1 MVWSRDSRRCLLQ
14 IVCTV
19 GAVRAGLSFFIPG
32 GESSIRNNPIH
43 PSHCKALLQMHVCL
57 LSFQARGA
65 QDAFGRSRSVG
76 RYLGGAAHYNVHV
89 CERCVRAVMGGGW
102 RRRHEGR
109 QRRLRLI
116 GAAQRTTDRDRPL
129 QRFSWPSLGSQGR
142 RGRGKCSSV
151 EAT

>member
-1 MVWSRDSRRCLLQ
+1 MTR
-14 IVCTV
+14 V
-19 GAVRAGLSFFIPG
+19 GAFCRSSAHARWVQCGPVFRFSFLEGRAAFEISPSTHPTAKRCSKCMSVFCLFKQEVRKMP
-32 GESSIRNNPIH
+32 
-43 PSHCKALLQMHVCL
+43 
-57 LSFQARGA
+57 
-65 QDAFGRSRSVG
+65 SVG